1 MGKIMLKD
9 HLFSATQIPLL
20 KLGLDTY
27 ALRQRAIA
35 DNVANA
41 ETYGYQ
47 RKEVKFE
54 EKLEEIIQMRDLR
67 RTHEM
72 HMTNVV
78 QDPEDLAPQLLI
90 DPVPSDI
97 NDLSNV
103 DIDREMS
110 DMAKNHMQFVF
121 SGNIAKRFFELLNTS
136 IRGV

>member
-1 MGKIMLKD
+1 MLKD
-9 HLFSATQIPLL
+9 RLFGATQIPLL
-20 KLGLDTY
+20 RLGLDTY
-27 ALRQRAIA
+27 ALRHRAIS

-54 EKLEEIIQMRDLR
+54 EKLEDILRMRDLR

-72 HMTNVV
+72 HLSSVV
-78 QDPEDLAPQLLI
+78 KDPEELAPELLI
-90 DPVPSDI
+90 DPTPSDI
-97 NDLSNV
+97 NDMSNV

-110 DMAKNHMQFVF
+110 DMAKNHLQFVF
-121 SGNIAKRFFELLNTS
+121 SGNMARRFFELLNTS

>member
-1 MGKIMLKD
+1 MLKD
-9 HLFSATQIPLL
+9 RLLDATQIPLL
-20 KLGLDTY
+20 KLGLDAY
-27 ALRQRAIA
+27 ALRHRAIA

-54 EKLEEIIQMRDLR
+54 EKLEEVLRRRDIR

-72 HMTNVV
+72 HLTSLIKE
-78 QDPEDLAPQLLI
+78 PEELAPELLI
-90 DPVPSDI
+90 DPVPSDT

-110 DMAKNHMQFVF
+110 EMAKNHLQFVYA
-121 SGNIAKRFFELLNTS
+121 GNMTRRFFELLNTS
-136 IRGV
+136 IKGV